1 MTDLTRTIQDSQI
14 NKNKM
19 TIKQIFDEIANESGT
34 NAKMDILSKYKDNE
48 LLKKVLYLANSK
60 RVKFYIKQ
68 IPEYVADG
76 LPFPL
81 TLDWG
86 VSELT
91 HLSERTYTGH
101 EGIRHLTQVLES
113 LSKDDAYIIER
124 IIDKD
129 CKIGMGTRNLNKVI
143 PDLIEKT
150 GYMGCKPYSRELIEK
165 VLEKGPCYSQEK
177 MDGRFVNIIIQG
189 GEVMMESR
197 QGEPTIL
204 DSPKFL
210 LELATLKD
218 CVLNG
223 ELTMEG
229 IPRYESNGII
239 SSLITIATKKSE
251 GVDTSKDIKKLESKH
266 MGYYKALELIRVTAW
281 DILTIDEYFT
291 RKCKRQYR
299 IRFKELNE
307 TVQDYNGVRVV
318 ETRIVS
324 TLAEVMAHFEEVV
337 SRDGEGTVVK
347 SMDGVW
353 ADTKPSYQIK
363 VKKEMN
369 LDLRIVG
376 FNYGTK
382 GTKNENVIS
391 SLNVES
397 EDGLLK
403 TKPQGIDEDMMEII
417 TANQD
422 NLMGKIVEI
431 KCSGLSQN
439 NKGEYSTLHPV
450 FKMIRYDKDIA
461 NTLEE
466 CIEINKSVSL

>member
-1 MTDLTRTIQDSQI
+1 
-14 NKNKM
+14 M
-19 TIKQIFDEIANESGT
+19 TIKEIFNEIANESGT
-34 NAKMDILSKYKDNE
+34 NAKMEILSKYKNNE
-48 LLKKVLYLANSK
+48 LLRRVLYLANSK

-68 IPEYVADG
+68 IPKYTTG
-76 LPFPL
+76 SLPFKNG
-81 TLDWG
+81 TLKWG
-86 VSELT
+86 LEQLSD
-91 HLSERTYTGH
+91 LSERELTGH
-101 EGIRHLTQVLES
+101 NAIAHLTNILLS
-113 LSKDDAYIIER
+113 LSADDAYIIER
-124 IIDKD
+124 IIEKD
-129 CKIGMGTRNLNKVI
+129 CKIGMGTRNINKVF

-197 QGEPTIL
+197 QGESTIL
-204 DSPKFL
+204 DNPLFL
-210 LELATLKD
+210 SELSQLKD
-218 CVLNG
+218 CVINA

-229 IPRYESNGII
+229 LPRYESNGIV

-251 GVDTSKDIKKLESKH
+251 GVDASKDIKKLETKH
-266 MGYYKALELIRVTAW
+266 LAYREALDLIRVTAW
-281 DILTIDEYFT
+281 DILTVDEYFT
-291 RKCKRQYR
+291 RKCKRSY
-299 IRFKELNE
+299 KERLVE
-307 TVQDYNGVRVV
+307 LLITLKDCKTVTVV
-318 ETRIVS
+318 ETLIVH
-324 TLAEVMAHFEEVV
+324 TIENVMDHFEEVV
-337 SRDGEGTVVK
+337 GRDGEGTVVK

-363 VKKEMN
+363 VKKEINM
-369 LDLRIVG
+369 DLRVVG

-382 GTKNENVIS
+382 GTKNENFIS

-403 TKPQGIDEDMMEII
+403 TKPQGIDEDMMEYI
-417 TANQD
+417 TDNQSTLL
-422 NLMGKIVEI
+422 NTIVEI

-439 NKGEYSTLHPV
+439 SKGEYSTLHPV
-450 FKMIRYDKDIA
+450 FKMFRTDKEVA